1 MDETMNAPSR
11 SAVWTRSR
19 DQLQRAL
26 PDFLKARRWF
36 GGKTR
41 VIRSVEIADAIPIP
55 RPDLAAA
62 IVVARVNYAE
72 GPTET
77 YTIPLLEASSSQEG
91 QPADDASHL
100 RIRGSDGQEHVFSD
114 ALASQAIL
122 ETLFDAI
129 REGRRL
135 AGIRAGEIRG
145 VSARS
150 LERLRMAADG
160 KLQPSL
166 MRAEQS
172 NTSVLYGRAFVLKL
186 FRRLEI
192 GLSPDLEVGLFLSER
207 AAFRNVPPMAGAL
220 EYRNAHSEPA
230 AMAILQGFVAN
241 QGDVWEHT
249 LKALSGYYDRVAA
262 AHIPGLPEAPKSEGR
277 DPQLL
282 GIYGAEAALLGQ
294 RTAELHRALAS
305 DCSDP
310 DFAPEPFSLAHQRET
325 SESMVSALHEIFG
338 MLRQRVPDLPDHAQ
352 AAAGRALASEKTL
365 AERFRSLAG
374 LPLTGPRMRI
384 HGDLHLGQV
393 LFTGDDFVFIDF
405 EGEPA
410 RTLAERREKHSPLRD
425 VAGMVRS
432 FHYAAYAALF
442 RRLDDSAGRQ
452 VESAPLVAFANAWYR
467 AASAE
472 YLRAYFATAAR
483 AGFLPA
489 SSNEREFLLDFWLL
503 GKAVYELKYELNH
516 RLDWVAIP
524 LEGIDML
531 MAGPAVS

>member
-1 MDETMNAPSR
+1 MDASSQSN
-11 SAVWTRSR
+11 VWFQSQG
-19 DQLQRAL
+19 QLQLAL

-41 VIRSVEIADAIPIP
+41 VIRSVEIADTIPIP
-55 RPDLAAA
+55 RPGLAAA
-62 IVVARVNYAE
+62 IIVARVNYAE
-72 GPTET
+72 GPSEI
-77 YTIPLLEASSSQEG
+77 YTVPLLEESSSQQD
-91 QPADDASHL
+91 QPAADASLL
-100 RIRGSDGQEHVFSD
+100 RIRGSDGTERIFSD
-114 ALASQAIL
+114 ALASQPIL

-135 AGIRAGEIRG
+135 MGGRAGEILG
-145 VSARS
+145 VSTRA
-150 LERLRMAADG
+150 LEPLRIAADG
-160 KLQPSL
+160 KLRPSL
-166 MRAEQS
+166 MKTEQS

-186 FRRLEI
+186 FRRLEM
-192 GLSPDLEVGLFLSER
+192 GLSPDFEVGLFLSER

-220 EYRNAHSEPA
+220 EYRSGHSEPA

-262 AHIPGLPEAPKSEGR
+262 ANIPAPPKSAGL
-277 DPQLL
+277 DGQLL
-282 GIYGAEAALLGQ
+282 GNYPAEAALLGQ
-294 RTAELHRALAS
+294 RTAELHGALAS
-305 DCSDP
+305 DRNDP
-310 DFAPEPFSLAHQRET
+310 NFAPEPFSLAHQREI
-325 SESMVSALHEIFG
+325 SESMVYALHEIFG
-338 MLRQRVPDLPDHAQ
+338 MLRRRLADLPDHAQ
-352 AAAGRALASEKTL
+352 AAARRALASEKML

-374 LPLTGPRMRI
+374 LRLTGPRMRI

-442 RRLDDSAGRQ
+442 GRCG
-452 VESAPLVAFANAWYR
+452 APLAKSQQLVAFANAWYR
-467 AASAE
+467 AACDE
-472 YLRAYFATAAR
+472 YLLAYFATAAG
-483 AGFLPA
+483 AAFLPA
-489 SSNEREFLLDFWLL
+489 DSREREFLLNFWLL

-531 MAGPAVS
+531 IGGPVAS